1 MGVPV
6 FSSGLRRLA
15 KITAA
20 PIVLVLAL
28 TTLPGC
34 STNTAAKVAY
44 NQSPD
49 LAYWWLDDYADFNG
63 VQSLQ
68 VKAALARLQDW
79 HRQTQLPL
87 YAQSLQ
93 GLQQLAPADINA
105 DQACH
110 TAADARAHVATVL
123 AQIEPVAA
131 SLAAMLQPAQFDTMA
146 RKFAKGNAEWRS
158 DFIEVSAQ
166 KLQTRRFKQAR
177 ERAELLYGSLNDAQ
191 SAALRRGVA
200 QSVFDP
206 ALAYTERL
214 RRQQDMLQTLRAIT
228 AAAVPAAEANT
239 SRSARVLVHAL
250 LGRALSSP
258 DAAYRR
264 YQEALTSEGC
274 ALFADLHQRASTAQ
288 RLHAAQTLKRYE
300 DLLLS
305 LAAPAG

>member
-6 FSSGLRRLA
+6 FSLGVRRLA

-28 TTLPGC
+28 TALHGC
-34 STNTAAKVAY
+34 STNTAAKLAY

-93 GLQQLAPADINA
+93 GLQQLAPADISA

-110 TAADARAHVATVL
+110 TAADARTHVATVL
-123 AQIEPVAA
+123 AQIEPVVA
-131 SLAAMLQPAQFDTMA
+131 SLAATLQPAQLDTMA
-146 RKFAKGNAEWRS
+146 RKFAKGNAEWRG

-177 ERAELLYGSLNDAQ
+177 ERAELLYGSLSDAQ
-191 SAALRRGVA
+191 STALKRGVA

-228 AAAVPAAEANT
+228 AAAVPTAEANT
-239 SRSARVLVHAL
+239 SRDARALMHAFV
-250 LGRALSSP
+250 GRALSSP

-264 YQEALTSEGC
+264 HQEALTSEGC
-274 ALFADLHQRASTAQ
+274 TLFADLHQRASVAQ
-288 RLHAAQTLKRYE
+288 RLHAAQALKRYE
-300 DLLLS
+300 DLLLN

>member
-1 MGVPV
+1 MGFPV
-6 FSSGLRRLA
+6 FYLGLRRLTR
-15 KITAA
+15 IISA
-20 PIVLVLAL
+20 PIVLALAL
-28 TTLPGC
+28 TALHGC
-34 STNTAAKVAY
+34 TTTTAVKVAY

-68 VKAALARLQDW
+68 LKAALARLQDW

-93 GLQQLAPADINA
+93 GLQRLAPTDISA
-105 DQACH
+105 DQACRM
-110 TAADARAHVATVL
+110 AADARAHVATVL
-123 AQIEPVAA
+123 EQIEPTAA
-131 SLAAMLQPAQFDTMA
+131 SLAATLQPAQLDTMA
-146 RKFAKGNAEWRS
+146 RKFAKGNAEWRG

-166 KLQTRRFKQAR
+166 KMQTRRFKQAR
-177 ERAELLYGSLNDAQ
+177 ERAELLYGSLNDTQ
-191 SAALRRGVA
+191 SAALKRGVA

-228 AAAVPAAEANT
+228 AAAAPTADA
-239 SRSARVLVHAL
+239 SRGARASVHAL
-250 LGRALSSP
+250 LGRALTSP

-274 ALFADLHQRASTAQ
+274 ALFADLHQRASTTQ
-288 RLHAAQTLKRYE
+288 RLHAAQALKRYE

-305 LAAPAG
+305 LAGQAG